1 MTGSGI
7 FIILIDLIGV
17 LFPTE
22 SRLLGRIGVLNM
34 KFLLVRRT
42 AGLDVEFC
50 SRVFNGLD
58 RLLMNDMLLKEVCV
72 GFCIGVLVLEGK
84 FAVDELA
91 FCIVYIVCIYFIS
104 SFSTQRVCYCCVC
117 VWRLN
122 DYWLLCLCCISNV
135 TSA

>member
-7 FIILIDLIGV
+7 FIILIDLTGV
-17 LFPTE
+17 LDPTE

-42 AGLDVEFC
+42 AGLDVDFC
-50 SRVFNGLD
+50 RWVFDGLD
-58 RLLMNDMLLKEVCV
+58 PLLMNDMLLKGVCW

-84 FAVDELA
+84 LAVDEPA

-104 SFSTQRVCYCCVC
+104 SFSTQRVCYSWVCDC

-122 DYWLLCLCCISNV
+122 DY
-135 TSA
+135 